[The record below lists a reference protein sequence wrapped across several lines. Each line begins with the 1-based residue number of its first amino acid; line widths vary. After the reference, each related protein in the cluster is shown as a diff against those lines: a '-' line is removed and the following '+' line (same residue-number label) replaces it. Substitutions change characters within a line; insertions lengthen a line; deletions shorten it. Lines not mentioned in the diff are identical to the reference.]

1 MRRKDRVWETFRRS
15 IGLNTGAFTVT
26 DTIITTVANFLC
38 FCYNYY
44 MVLTY
49 KLNTRE
55 LESTFIDSIKTTY
68 PDQVVEIQ
76 VREQDETEY
85 LLSTPANRERM
96 ERILKEAEDGK
107 LVTFETLEQ
116 AIQAAK
122 Q

>member
-1 MRRKDRVWETFRRS
+1 MVIS
-15 IGLNTGAFTVT
+15 MVT
-26 DTIITTVANFLC
+26 
-38 FCYNYY
+38 
-44 MVLTY
+44 TY

-55 LESTFIDSIKTTY
+55 LESSFIDSIRTTY

-96 ERILKEAEDGK
+96 ERILKESGEGK
-107 LVTFETLEQ
+107 HITFETLEQ
-116 AIQAAK
+116 AEQAAK